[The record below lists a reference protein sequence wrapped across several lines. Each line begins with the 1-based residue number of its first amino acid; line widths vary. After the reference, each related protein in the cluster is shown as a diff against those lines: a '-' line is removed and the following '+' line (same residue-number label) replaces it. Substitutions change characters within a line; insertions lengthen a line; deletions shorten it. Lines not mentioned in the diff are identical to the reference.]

1 MIEVKELCKVFTRIT
16 SDGEKK
22 RFGKRVKVKEEEFL
36 AVDHISFKAEKGEI
50 VGIIGPNGAGKT
62 TLLRMLAGIL
72 TPSSGSIEICG
83 YNYEDDKNLAKR
95 EIGYLS
101 GNTRLYAR
109 FSPREIMTIF
119 GKMYGMDEQSIKKS
133 IDRISE
139 IMSMDDFI
147 DNRIE
152 NLSTGQTQRTS
163 IARCLIHSPSVYIF
177 DEPTLGLDILSSRA
191 IIDFMLREKENGK
204 TVLYSTHYMKEAE
217 TLCDRII
224 LIYEGKI
231 IAEGKPAELMRETN
245 SKSLRQVFIKLADKE
260 VGLNED

>member
-1 MIEVKELCKVFTRIT
+1 MIEVTNLSKVFTRIIST
-16 SDGEKK
+16 GNKK
-22 RFGKRVKVKEEEFL
+22 LFGKKEKVIEEEFL
-36 AVDHISFKAEKGEI
+36 AVNNISFKAEKGEI
-50 VGIIGPNGAGKT
+50 IGILGPNGAGKT

-72 TPSSGSIEICG
+72 TPTSGDIEICG
-83 YNYEDDKNLAKR
+83 YNYNEDKNLAKK

-101 GNTRLYAR
+101 GNTRLYGR

-119 GKMYGMDEQSIKKS
+119 GKMYEMDEKSIKNS
-133 IDRISE
+133 IERISN
-139 IMSMDDFI
+139 IMNMDEFI

-177 DEPTLGLDILSSRA
+177 DEPTLGLDILSSRS
-191 IIDFMLREKENGK
+191 IIDFMIKEKQEGK

-217 TLCDRII
+217 TLCDRIL

-231 IAEGKPAELMRETN
+231 IAEGNPNDLMKNTN
-245 SKSLRQVFIKLADKE
+245 SKSLRQVFIKLAEKE
-260 VGLNED
+260 VTLYED